1 MSSTPRSETSLAKS
15 IDRAAYWIH
24 NDLPLN
30 ATLAVLFSV
39 LATAAAASTGKV
51 GWLLALACY
60 CTYRAA
66 ASLRSELRNGRRT
79 P

>member
-1 MSSTPRSETSLAKS
+1 
-15 IDRAAYWIH
+15 
-24 NDLPLN
+24 
-30 ATLAVLFSV
+30 V